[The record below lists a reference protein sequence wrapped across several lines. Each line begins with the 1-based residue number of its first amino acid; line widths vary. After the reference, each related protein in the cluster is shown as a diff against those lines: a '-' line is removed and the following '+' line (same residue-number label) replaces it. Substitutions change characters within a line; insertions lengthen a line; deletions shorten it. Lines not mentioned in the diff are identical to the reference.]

1 MAQLVSLWA
10 SSLEEQPLLRSGREW
25 APVLQGRPEV
35 LELLRA
41 RLLLQLQGTGLSP
54 LAGLGGA
61 PGLLAGAVHLASQL
75 ALPRSPER
83 WGQVLPALG

>member
-10 SSLEEQPLLRSGREW
+10 SSPEEQQLLRSGRER